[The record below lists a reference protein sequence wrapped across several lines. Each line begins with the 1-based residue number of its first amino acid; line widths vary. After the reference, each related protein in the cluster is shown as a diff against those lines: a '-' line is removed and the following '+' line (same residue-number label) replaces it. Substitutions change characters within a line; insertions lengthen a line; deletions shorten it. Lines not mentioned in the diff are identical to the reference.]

1 MKNGF
6 TKIYDEEKPLLNQT
20 KSIAAF
26 NVYMHLK
33 DKYSY
38 FKQDVYDYMNY
49 MAEYLGMTER
59 TVKDAIKRL
68 KDVGLIQ
75 TKREWVYTDGKP
87 KSINIYSFPIV
98 DKIEKDIEIEDKQ
111 EQTKEEKQTSCIV
124 SSDNLIGIISIE
136 KFESMKGNIAIE
148 IEEQDFTNEEI
159 IKRASD
165 DFINQMKINA
175 YNVWVELN
183 DRYRNGEED
192 TSTYQI
198 LWKKWVDMWRP
209 YMCTDRRI
217 ELQAEITSA
226 VVKRYGKRY
235 LKERQPETQDVAKTE
250 IGQQNADLSDTFD
263 NFSEELNALLDEY
276 GKVINNAVTRM
287 IRAELFPSKDS
298 EYNISTATK
307 KLDDLCGKLT
317 TDKDK
322 QDYQKYVNERIESI
336 RQDITDATRE

>member
-1 MKNGF
+1 
-6 TKIYDEEKPLLNQT
+6 
-20 KSIAAF
+20 
-26 NVYMHLK
+26 
-33 DKYSY
+33 
-38 FKQDVYDYMNY
+38 
-49 MAEYLGMTER
+49 
-59 TVKDAIKRL
+59 
-68 KDVGLIQ
+68 
-75 TKREWVYTDGKP
+75 
-87 KSINIYSFPIV
+87 
-98 DKIEKDIEIEDKQ
+98 
-111 EQTKEEKQTSCIV
+111 
-124 SSDNLIGIISIE
+124 
-136 KFESMKGNIAIE
+136 MKGNIAIE

-165 DFINQMKINA
+165 DFVNQMKINA
-175 YNVWVELN
+175 YTLWVELN
-183 DRYRNGEED
+183 DRYRNGEEN

-209 YMCTDRRI
+209 YMCTQRRI
-217 ELQAEITSA
+217 ELQAEITST

-235 LKERQPETQDVAKTE
+235 LKERQPDTQDVAKTE

-307 KLDDLCGKLT
+307 KLDDLCDKLT

-322 QDYQKYVNERIESI
+322 ADYQKYVNERIDTI